1 MRYNMFNQIH
11 KALRVLLYDT
21 GVLIS
26 QADFDNPQE
35 ADNVAE
41 RLNQLLDIFDKHA
54 EHEDRMVLPL
64 LQEYEPGVVYAFEQE
79 HVTDHALVQQ
89 LKGFLMALAYS
100 ISSEA
105 KTELGASLTTAY
117 IEFMIFNLQH
127 MQKEETVLN
136 KLLWQYYSDE
146 ELGGVNQKIV
156 SSIPVDEVA
165 VASQWMMK
173 ALSNHEIT
181 SWLRTVE
188 RNAPEH
194 VFRSL
199 FATAE
204 KELDQNRYRVIVEG
218 LTEGIMTA

>member
-26 QADFDNPQE
+26 QTDFDNPLQ
-35 ADNVAE
+35 ADMVAE
-41 RLNQLLDIFDKHA
+41 RLNQLLDLFINHA
-54 EHEDRMVLPL
+54 DNEDRMVLPL
-64 LQEYEPGVVYAFEQE
+64 LQEYEPGVVSAFEQE
-79 HVTDHALVQQ
+79 HVTDHALVQR
-89 LKGFLMALAYS
+89 LKGFLMALAYA
-100 ISSEA
+100 ISSQA

-199 FATAE
+199 LATAE